1 MTDWQIIDCKRVK
14 DVIDKQTLA
23 QQYHTL
29 TLAHDPASL
38 VPRLLPCRGAR
49 YEARPSCLP
58 IVFVIL

>member
-29 TLAHDPASL
+29 TLAHDQARL

-49 YEARPSCLP
+49 IRG
-58 IVFVIL
+58 